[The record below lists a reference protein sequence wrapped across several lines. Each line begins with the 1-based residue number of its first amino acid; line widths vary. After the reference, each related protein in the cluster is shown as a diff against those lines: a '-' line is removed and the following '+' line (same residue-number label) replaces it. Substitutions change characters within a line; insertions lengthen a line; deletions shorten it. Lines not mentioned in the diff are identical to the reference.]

1 MSAPS
6 SSSGPADPGALR
18 AEHDA
23 LAARLEARAS
33 IDRVKRGAIVGFV
46 AVIALGLSL
55 KLAWDRW
62 APDAWWPPGVPR
74 PVPHPGAPLFFL
86 LAAVVTLALAVF
98 AVRELAAARRLM
110 REEAALFARF
120 RALRALLGID
130 R

>member
-1 MSAPS
+1 MTAPS
-6 SSSGPADPGALR
+6 TVDPGALR

-33 IDRVKRGAIVGFV
+33 IDLVKRGALVGF
-46 AVIALGLSL
+46 AAFIALGLSL

-62 APDAWWPPGVPR
+62 APDAWWPRGVPR
-74 PVPHPGAPLFFL
+74 ATPHPGAPLFF
-86 LAAVVTLALAVF
+86 V
-98 AVRELAAARRLM
+98 LAAAVTVGLAVAAIRALARARKLM

-120 RALRALLGID
+120 RAVRDELGID